1 MEAPKDSIAFQAGE
15 DDKAQGTAGADV
27 HLVEAK
33 DCFSELGTFSIFGRL
48 AFQGPDIDPYLRFPL
63 QVDVASMMKEL
74 GDLLELEP
82 SEDEAAGVA
91 SRDQPA
97 LPGDVENFDA
107 EGFMK
112 GLGVYGTGSL
122 GRMTASL
129 CAKALLA
136 SRAVVGSARKD
147 EHNFLA
153 HSAEK
158 ARLLERI
165 STLEKEN
172 KALENLR
179 GSLTSENGLLK
190 GIVSEQEET
199 ISKMQEKMSLDES
212 VLENLRGVVERDAAK
227 VVNLQTEVR
236 QLKAD
241 VERKNVKIS
250 ELEKEV
256 EEDRVMWESTSQDIL
271 NKSAAICE
279 EYNKA
284 LASFV
289 TKPLPFPEDSE
300 GGASGLLDWL
310 LGEFE
315 DLGRILASVSDNTAV
330 MTCESVM
337 AVLAR
342 EGCQELETISV
353 RDYAFPDYA
362 ELEEEITKVQPVKK
376 AFLRKF
382 WKLSG
387 RQVVQEAA
395 RRRLEEV
402 RRAREAAKDVVEE
415 GARLEDIA
423 GGSVA
428 GGSSRALTE
437 SDASQV

>member
-1 MEAPKDSIAFQAGE
+1 
-15 DDKAQGTAGADV
+15 
-27 HLVEAK
+27 
-33 DCFSELGTFSIFGRL
+33 
-48 AFQGPDIDPYLRFPL
+48 
-63 QVDVASMMKEL
+63 
-74 GDLLELEP
+74 
-82 SEDEAAGVA
+82 
-91 SRDQPA
+91 
-97 LPGDVENFDA
+97 
-107 EGFMK
+107 
-112 GLGVYGTGSL
+112 
-122 GRMTASL
+122 
-129 CAKALLA
+129 LLA

-147 EHNFLA
+147 EHNCLA

-158 ARLLERI
+158 ARLLDRI

-179 GSLTSENGLLK
+179 GSLTSENELLK
-190 GIVSEQEET
+190 GRVSEQEET

-256 EEDRVMWESTSQDIL
+256 EEDRVMWESASQDIL
-271 NKSAAICE
+271 NKSAAIRE
-279 EYNKA
+279 EYRKA
-284 LASFV
+284 LASFGAE
-289 TKPLPFPEDSE
+289 PSPFPEDSE
-300 GGASGLLDWL
+300 GGASGPLDWL

-342 EGCQELETISV
+342 EGCRELETIGV

-376 AFLRKF
+376 AFLHKF

-395 RRRLEEV
+395 RWRLEEV
-402 RRAREAAKDVVEE
+402 CFSFYILPSLGEQ
-415 GARLEDIA
+415 
-423 GGSVA
+423 
-428 GGSSRALTE
+428 T
-437 SDASQV
+437 

>member
-1 MEAPKDSIAFQAGE
+1 
-15 DDKAQGTAGADV
+15 
-27 HLVEAK
+27 
-33 DCFSELGTFSIFGRL
+33 
-48 AFQGPDIDPYLRFPL
+48 
-63 QVDVASMMKEL
+63 
-74 GDLLELEP
+74 
-82 SEDEAAGVA
+82 
-91 SRDQPA
+91 
-97 LPGDVENFDA
+97 
-107 EGFMK
+107 
-112 GLGVYGTGSL
+112 
-122 GRMTASL
+122 
-129 CAKALLA
+129 LLA

-153 HSAEK
+153 HSGEK

-190 GIVSEQEET
+190 GRVSEQEET

-256 EEDRVMWESTSQDIL
+256 EEDRVMWESASQDIL
-271 NKSAAICE
+271 NKSAAIRE
-279 EYNKA
+279 EYRKA
-284 LASFV
+284 LASFGAE
-289 TKPLPFPEDSE
+289 PSPFPEDSE

-342 EGCQELETISV
+342 EGCRELETIGV

-402 RRAREAAKDVVEE
+402 CFSFFLLPSLGE
-415 GARLEDIA
+415 
-423 GGSVA
+423 
-428 GGSSRALTE
+428 
-437 SDASQV
+437 

>member
-1 MEAPKDSIAFQAGE
+1 MAVLVLSLVCFQ
-15 DDKAQGTAGADV
+15 
-27 HLVEAK
+27 
-33 DCFSELGTFSIFGRL
+33 
-48 AFQGPDIDPYLRFPL
+48 
-63 QVDVASMMKEL
+63 
-74 GDLLELEP
+74 
-82 SEDEAAGVA
+82 
-91 SRDQPA
+91 
-97 LPGDVENFDA
+97 
-107 EGFMK
+107 
-112 GLGVYGTGSL
+112 
-122 GRMTASL
+122 
-129 CAKALLA
+129 ALLA
-136 SRAVVGSARKD
+136 SREVVGSARKD
-147 EHNFLA
+147 EHDFLA

-158 ARLLERI
+158 ALLLERI
-165 STLEKEN
+165 ITLEKEN
-172 KALENLR
+172 EALENLH
-179 GSLTSENGLLK
+179 GSLTSENELLK
-190 GIVSEQEET
+190 GRVSEQEET
-199 ISKMQEKMSLDES
+199 ISKMQEKISLGEG
-212 VLENLRGVVERDAAK
+212 VLENLRSVVEKDAAK

-250 ELEKEV
+250 ELEEV
-256 EEDRVMWESTSQDIL
+256 EEDRVMWESASQDIL
-271 NKSAAICE
+271 NKSAAIRE
-279 EYNKA
+279 EYRKA
-284 LASFV
+284 LASFGAE
-289 TKPLPFPEDSE
+289 PSPFPEYSE

-337 AVLAR
+337 AVLAC
-342 EGCQELETISV
+342 EGCRELETIGV

-362 ELEEEITKVQPVKK
+362 ELEEEIAKVQPVKK

-395 RRRLEEV
+395 RRRLEEA

-428 GGSSRALTE
+428 GGCSGALNE